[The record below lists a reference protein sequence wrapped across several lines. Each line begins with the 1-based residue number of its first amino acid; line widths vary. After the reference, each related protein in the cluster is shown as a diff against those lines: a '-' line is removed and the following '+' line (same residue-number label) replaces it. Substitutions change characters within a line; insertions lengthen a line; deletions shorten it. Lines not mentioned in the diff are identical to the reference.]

1 MNPAGQSPSTRQTPK
16 RKAAQ
21 KSGYSTGSR
30 SGDGGQSKGGQH
42 KTTRGGGAS
51 TALTSKDLEKGPF
64 AKFAEKWSKGTP
76 KKVDSAFID
85 KVVSSLKEVEYD
97 TKKMSILEYSGYLE
111 KYLWPLFDSDKA
123 TDSHVFSIILMLN
136 EKFRTCTFQ
145 PWDSL
150 TSDDPQKVDA
160 FFQRVFKLSKLEDRE
175 KAMWIQFL
183 DNAFLSLEVDEVCQA
198 CLRLVGLPCWLMLS
212 ESYREFALR
221 EAQTRVQKRFK
232 SMKKKYSDAEPG
244 SKKYVEV
251 HFIPDLIDSFFDWMQ
266 GLTELTKAG
275 MMYMERFI
283 EFLIDLQSQLPTRRF
298 TRPLLHDRMFVDRAK
313 AYDIV
318 KSNADSL
325 KLFMQLIDILDF
337 YENFEVNDY
346 TAEHLDKTHVE
357 QRLYFSHDHFRQ
369 VCFDAPEDK
378 EPVRDLGLLAAR
390 NLDTE
395 SKITSALSRVSDD
408 DLVDLC
414 AAACRVDRNK
424 LLEYSESLDPQGSKE
439 EDPARARKKSRGSHI
454 SRLRK
459 LCVDA
464 LVHDLAE
471 RRSQLEYINGLP
483 LFPDEKLLWDPNLV
497 PSEHY
502 SGEYS
507 LALPKLNLQFL
518 TISDYLLRNFKL
530 YRLESTYEIRGDF
543 EDVIPRLNMTRQTA
557 DGPARIMGQSRMA
570 VELKGIT
577 IVNVRSPNVGETI
590 PSEVRAEITYSLR
603 NVLPHVKQE
612 WDELREHD
620 CVFMLSV
627 DEGYT
632 TREASTRIGSCQIDP
647 PTRDKGF
654 KPKNLRELTISDF
667 PDYYGVK
674 KVRGAV
680 VIELLDEEG
689 NVLSEYN
696 KKEPVGDLRTL
707 KVHLD
712 CAQYAADLNN
722 MEAEIYSQ
730 FNVLVR
736 RKAKENNFRSVLAT
750 IRGLMSSPDTVIPD
764 WLHDLFLGYGDPSSA
779 NYRQLNPSRSTID
792 FRDTFVSKEH
802 LLAVYPNCDM
812 TEADQPPYQVFFAPE
827 EKEDGTSME
836 SMKAKSVVP
845 EVRSPFPQHQPKKN
859 TVPFTKTQVEAIRSG
874 VSIGLTMVVGPP
886 GTGKTDVAVQ
896 IVNLLYH
903 NNPNQKTLLIAHS
916 NQALNDLFTKIQQLD
931 IPGSRLLRLG
941 RGQELL
947 ELDEDYSKMGR
958 VSYMLQ
964 MRLDLLEEVKKLA
977 VELGQSPEDNAF
989 SVENAM
995 QFYRFHVVRAWQ
1007 EYCASVNAYISG
1019 GGARQEE
1026 AKDAIVN
1033 ARQKQREKAEDDEV
1047 MTSAPVPGKVG
1058 NDVSGGDQKRE
1069 ADKAALENRSMAEIM
1084 FPFQR
1089 YFASAIDGKW
1099 SNDIHKDLELATVCW
1114 RHIEDMFTRL
1124 EETHPFELLRNSHDR
1139 GIYLLTTHAKIVA
1152 MTCTHA
1158 ALVRDTL
1165 LKLSFQYDNIV
1176 MEEAGQVLEIETFIP
1191 MLLQKKSSVDSKS
1204 SRLKRVVLIGDHQ
1217 QLPPVVKNRAF
1228 QRYGRLDQSLFAR
1241 FVRLKSPT
1249 INLDMQGRTRP
1260 SIANLYR
1267 WRYPGLGD
1275 LPNTR
1280 TGKEYN
1286 ELANTGLTYE
1296 YQFIDVPD
1304 FEGQGESSPSPYFY
1318 QNLGEAEYCV
1328 AMFMYMRL
1336 LGYPAD
1342 KITILAT
1349 YNGQKHLIRD
1359 VIKSR
1364 CSWNP
1369 LFGQPKT
1376 VTTVDR
1382 YQGQQNDYVI
1392 VSLVRTNHVG
1402 HIRDIRRLTV
1412 ALSRARFGLYI
1423 FGRLSLFRD
1432 CLEMAP
1438 VFNLLLADSRP
1449 TKLSLQLRDNN
1460 GKYPTSRSLSDRAG
1474 ETLVTDVKDMWNV
1487 IHGVVNAQASAL
1499 DQSAPAAGASSGK
1512 KVSSGASKGDVQA
1525 GAVPDAATSGD
1536 TLEDESTT
1544 GKNDGDDEP
1553 MPQAVEQKD

>member
-1 MNPAGQSPSTRQTPK
+1 MNPPGQPPPPSASPKKKATRGKNKAATPK
-16 RKAAQ
+16 QQQQQRKA
-21 KSGYSTGSR
+21 S
-30 SGDGGQSKGGQH
+30 
-42 KTTRGGGAS
+42 GGGAS
-51 TALTSKDLEKGPF
+51 AATTLTTKDLERDPF
-64 AKFAEKWSKGTP
+64 AKYSDKWSNGTP
-76 KKVDSAFID
+76 DKADPKFIEGILNT
-85 KVVSSLKEVEYD
+85 LKDVEYD
-97 TKKMSILEYSGYLE
+97 SKKISILEYSGYLE
-111 KYLWPLFDSDKA
+111 RYLWPLFDTDSA
-123 TDSHVFSIILMLN
+123 TDSHVFSIILMMN

-145 PWDSL
+145 PWDTL
-150 TSDDPQKVDA
+150 TNDGDIEKIDS
-160 FFQRVFKLSKLEDRE
+160 FFQRVYKLTNLPSRE

-183 DNAFLSLEVDEVCQA
+183 DNAFLSLEVDAVCQS
-198 CLRLVGLPCWLMLS
+198 CLRLVGLPTWLTLS
-212 ESYREFALR
+212 ESYQQFALR
-221 EAQTRVQKRFK
+221 EAQTKVQKRFK
-232 SMKKKYSDAEPG
+232 SMKKKYADAEPG
-244 SKKYVEV
+244 SKKYLEI
-251 HFIPDLIDSFFDWMQ
+251 HFISDLLDGFFDWME
-266 GLTELTKAG
+266 GLTQVAKADV
-275 MMYMERFI
+275 MYMERFV

-313 AYDIV
+313 EHDIV
-318 KSNADSL
+318 KSNREAL
-325 KLFMQLIDILDF
+325 KLFMQLVDILDF

-357 QRLYFSHDHFRQ
+357 QRLYFNHDHFRQ
-369 VCFDAPEDK
+369 VCFDTPEDK
-378 EPVRDLGLLAAR
+378 ESVRDLGLLAAR

-395 SKITSALSRVSDD
+395 AKITASLSRISDD

-414 AAACRVDRNK
+414 AKACRVDKNK
-424 LLEYSESLDPQGSKE
+424 LLEYAQALDKE
-439 EDPARARKKSRGSHI
+439 EGGDDDKPTSQRKKIRIGGGAT
-454 SRLRK
+454 RLRK

-464 LVHDLAE
+464 LVHDLAS
-471 RRSQLEYINGLP
+471 RRSQLEYINQLP
-483 LFPDEKLLWDPNLV
+483 LFPDEKVLWDPNLV

-543 EDVIPRLNMTRQTA
+543 EDVIPRLSMARQTV
-557 DGPARIMGQSRMA
+557 DGPPRIMGQSRMA
-570 VELKGIT
+570 VELKGLN
-577 IVNVRSPNVGETI
+577 IVSVRSPNVGETV

-603 NVLPHVKQE
+603 NVLPHVKRE

-620 CVFMLSV
+620 CVFML
-627 DEGYT
+627 
-632 TREASTRIGSCQIDP
+632 AIDP
-647 PTRDKGF
+647 PARDKRF
-654 KPKNLRELTISDF
+654 KPKNSGHLTISEF
-667 PDYYGVK
+667 PEYYGIQ

-707 KVHLD
+707 KVYLD
-712 CAQYAADLNN
+712 CAQYATDLNN
-722 MEAEIYSQ
+722 MEAAEIYSQ

-736 RKAKENNFRSVLAT
+736 RKAKENNFRSVLST

-764 WLHDLFLGYGDPSSA
+764 WLHDLFLGYGDPASA
-779 NYRQLNPSRSTID
+779 NYRQLNPSRSSID
-792 FRDTFVSKEH
+792 FRDTFVSKKH
-802 LLAVYPNCDM
+802 LLEVYPDCDM
-812 TEADQPPYQVFFAPE
+812 TEADQPPYQVSFAPSE
-827 EKEDGTSME
+827 EKEDGSAVE
-836 SMKAKSVVP
+836 VMKAKSIK
-845 EVRSPFPQHQPKKN
+845 EEIRSPFPQHQPKKN

-947 ELDEDYSKMGR
+947 DLDEDYSKMGR

-995 QFYRFHVVRAWQ
+995 QFYRFHVTRAWE
-1007 EYCASVNAYISG
+1007 EYSAAVQKYTEEGDSK
-1019 GGARQEE
+1019 EKE
-1026 AKDAIVN
+1026 AKKAIVD
-1033 ARQKQREKAEDDEV
+1033 AKQKKREKAAEDEV
-1047 MTSAPVPGKVG
+1047 MTAAPGKAT
-1058 NDVSGGDQKRE
+1058 NGGASEDDRRKE

-1084 FPFQR
+1084 FPFQK
-1089 YFASAIDGKW
+1089 YFASGVEGKW
-1099 SNDIHKDLELATVCW
+1099 SNDINKDFELATVCW

-1249 INLDMQGRTRP
+1249 VNLDMQGRTRP

-1275 LPNTR
+1275 LPNTK

-1286 ELANTGLTYE
+1286 QLANTGLTYE

-1304 FEGQGESSPSPYFY
+1304 FEGQGESCPSPYFY

-1328 AMFMYMRL
+1328 ALFMYMRL

-1364 CSWNP
+1364 CAWNP

-1376 VTTVDR
+1376 ITTVDR

-1392 VSLVRTNHVG
+1392 VSLVRTKHVG

-1438 VFNLLLADSRP
+1438 VFNLLLGDGRP
-1449 TKLSLQLRDNN
+1449 TQLSLQLGDNN
-1460 GKYPTSRSLSDRAG
+1460 GKYPTSRRLSNKKG

-1487 IHGVVNAQASAL
+1487 IHGVVNAQAAAL
-1499 DQSAPAAGASSGK
+1499 DKDEEEAPAGAPTTTNTAAAAAAK
-1512 KVSSGASKGDVQA
+1512 QSKGAEPSDTSKE
-1525 GAVPDAATSGD
+1525 GNGKPD
-1536 TLEDESTT
+1536 ED
-1544 GKNDGDDEP
+1544 
-1553 MPQAVEQKD
+1553 MPQAK